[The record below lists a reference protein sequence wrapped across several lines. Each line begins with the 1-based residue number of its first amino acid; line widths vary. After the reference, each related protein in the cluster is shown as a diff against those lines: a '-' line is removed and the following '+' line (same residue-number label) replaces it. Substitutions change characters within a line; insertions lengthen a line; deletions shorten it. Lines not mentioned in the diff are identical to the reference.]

1 MNLQLA
7 DKKKKSKEIVSI
19 EKCDEME
26 KLEEELRMLQDDELK
41 NPEPVKKKTKQ
52 VKKLAPLKMKSMPLT
67 PAFKSTS
74 NLE

>member
-26 KLEEELRMLQDDELK
+26 KLEEELRILQDDELK
-41 NPEPVKKKTKQ
+41 NPEPVKNKTK
-52 VKKLAPLKMKSMPLT
+52 
-67 PAFKSTS
+67 
-74 NLE
+74 